1 MKCKKVLVTGG
12 SGFIGSHLIPRL
24 IELEYDVHSL
34 ERYVTG
40 RYVLGGRRVVKTIF
54 GDLRDHFAIRD
65 LIRKIQPDAVVH
77 LAAISA
83 VAYSYD
89 HPNEV
94 LETNI
99 LSTVNLAEC
108 CLREVPHFK
117 HFLFAGTSE
126 EYGNQED
133 MPIKET
139 AELRPGSP
147 YAVSKVAA
155 DKYLQY
161 MCDAF
166 EFPVT
171 VLRNFNTYGRKK
183 NAHFVV
189 ERIITQMLKQKTV
202 TLGDPAPVRDLLYVE
217 DHVDSYVTCLGNEKA
232 VGQTFNFCTGHGV
245 SIAQLANQ
253 IKELVNFKGE
263 IIWNT
268 IPERPLDVAT
278 LIGDNS
284 KAKQLLGWKPRFTL
298 KKGLQLTID
307 FWKTHAEN

>member
-1 MKCKKVLVTGG
+1 
-12 SGFIGSHLIPRL
+12 
-24 IELEYDVHSL
+24 
-34 ERYVTG
+34 
-40 RYVLGGRRVVKTIF
+40 
-54 GDLRDHFAIRD
+54 
-65 LIRKIQPDAVVH
+65 
-77 LAAISA
+77 
-83 VAYSYD
+83 
-89 HPNEV
+89 
-94 LETNI
+94 
-99 LSTVNLAEC
+99 
-108 CLREVPHFK
+108 
-117 HFLFAGTSE
+117 
-126 EYGNQED
+126 
-133 MPIKET
+133 MPIRET

-161 MCDAF
+161 MHDAY

-171 VLRNFNTYGRKK
+171 VLRNFNTYGRKR

-189 ERIITQMLKQKTV
+189 ERIIMQMLQQKTV
-202 TLGDPAPVRDLLYVE
+202 TLGDPTPVRDLLYVD
-217 DHVDSYVTCLGNEKA
+217 DHVNSYITCLEDEKA

-278 LIGDNS
+278 LIGNNS
-284 KAKQLLGWKPRFTL
+284 KAKQLLGWKPKFTL

-307 FWKTHAEN
+307 FWKTRAEN